1 MHRRLWRWPYT
12 ARKDTYRCPWLEK
25 APSTLAGGHF
35 LHIWRHLLQAG
46 AQDTNGSIY
55 IGNCVQFK
63 DGIARDSCTRLFQHA
78 TPPKNCEQ
86 GSRRGSQN
94 VFFVLI
100 FWWSVY
106 LFTFYDATSRQDGL
120 PRKPRLQ
127 NAVAQSQCEQLRCH
141 FCCGGF
147 LYKFLYS
154 ERSNACHTVAWRQSK
169 PENASVKTSFF
180 KEPEAS
186 VLREA

>member
-94 VFFVLI
+94 IFFVLI

-106 LFTFYDATSRQDGL
+106 LFYFLWCYFPTRRASAKTPTSKCSCT
-120 PRKPRLQ
+120 KPMRAAAVSFLLRWLSLQ
-127 NAVAQSQCEQLRCH
+127 ISLQ
-141 FCCGGF
+141 
-147 LYKFLYS
+147 
-154 ERSNACHTVAWRQSK
+154 
-169 PENASVKTSFF
+169 
-180 KEPEAS
+180 
-186 VLREA
+186 REI